1 MLGDPMLRQLK
12 KGDVI
17 QLLRRGYY
25 ICDAAYAP
33 PSPHTC
39 VESPCVLIN
48 IPDGHTKTMSG
59 GESVEGVKQEGSRKV
74 KADQGKGKSG
84 APKVGEGAG
93 LACVGVW
100 SVCKCNFT
108 CIALLTSA
116 SRSKKQRRHPK
127 QRSQPRSSLQVR
139 SRETSLQ
146 QLHSTMT
153 SLLKVCFPFSV

>member
-1 MLGDPMLRQLK
+1 MLRQLK

-48 IPDGHTKTMSG
+48 IPDGHSKTMPG

-74 KADQGKGKSG
+74 KVDQGKGKSG

-93 LACVGVW
+93 QPCVGVW

-108 CIALLTSA
+108 HEWERGAPSACHAL
-116 SRSKKQRRHPK
+116 H
-127 QRSQPRSSLQVR
+127 
-139 SRETSLQ
+139 
-146 QLHSTMT
+146 
-153 SLLKVCFPFSV
+153 F

>member
-1 MLGDPMLRQLK
+1 MCVVRAPPVLPGRCKSPLASPVDSCCWPSLLQKEVPVLGDPMLRQLK
-12 KGDVI
+12 KGDII

-48 IPDGHTKTMSG
+48 IPDGHSKTMPG

-74 KADQGKGKSG
+74 KVDQGKGKSG
-84 APKVGEGAG
+84 APKVGEGVG

-100 SVCKCNFT
+100 SVCF
-108 CIALLTSA
+108 
-116 SRSKKQRRHPK
+116 
-127 QRSQPRSSLQVR
+127 
-139 SRETSLQ
+139 
-146 QLHSTMT
+146 
-153 SLLKVCFPFSV
+153 